1 VRARTASGASRL
13 TMMNGAVKREV
24 DFAIVGAGLAGLR
37 AALTL
42 QRAGSSVVVLEAR
55 DRVGGRTLSGVDSTC
70 PDPSL
75 VLDMGGQWVGPGQTE
90 VHRLAR
96 EMDLH
101 LVPTVVPG
109 RALWDL
115 GGGVRRGSPR
125 VPPLPPGA
133 MAHVLLAVARL
144 KRMSRRVPL
153 AAPWEAHEATGWDAV
168 TFEAWLRA
176 HVRSSVGRALLRL
189 YVNGHPGLEASEMS
203 VLDVLFMLRSAGS
216 LGHLLHAQ
224 DFQLIAGAHE
234 LARRSALSLGD
245 ALMLEAPVAAI
256 DQDEEGVTVSSGR
269 GSIRCRRVGVCAPL
283 RVAAEVAY
291 SPPLPADRM
300 ALMRSRPIGVLIK
313 FHAVYPSP
321 FWRRNG
327 LSGQAFSTSHAIA
340 ATGDNSPGHGSGRG
354 VLVGLTGA
362 DRARA
367 LSALPEAERRSQIL
381 TSLADLF
388 GPEAAEP
395 EAFVVQDWSRERWT
409 SGAAGG
415 GDASPRTWTTVG
427 HAYRAPSGR
436 VHWGGTETS
445 PEWHGYMEGALRSG
459 LRMAREMVS
468 TETGPH
474 LQYPLQDSNLRSAR

>member
-1 VRARTASGASRL
+1 MASGASRF
-13 TMMNGAVKREV
+13 TMLRSFVNPEA
-24 DFAIVGAGLAGLR
+24 DFVIVGAGLAGLQ
-37 AALTL
+37 AALAL

-55 DRVGGRTLSGVDSTC
+55 DRVGGRTLSAMASTS

-75 VLDMGGQWVGPGQTE
+75 VFDMGGQWIGPGQTE

-101 LVPTVVPG
+101 PVPTAVPG
-109 RALWDL
+109 RTLWDL
-115 GGGVRRGSPR
+115 GGGAKRGSPR

-133 MAHVLLAVARL
+133 LASVLLAVARL
-144 KRMSRRVPL
+144 NRMSRRLPL
-153 AAPWEAHEATGWDAV
+153 AAPWEADEAPGWDDI
-168 TFEAWLRA
+168 TFEKWLRA
-176 HVRSSVGRALLRL
+176 HVRTRGGRALLGL

-216 LGHLLHAQ
+216 LQHLLHAQ
-224 DFQLIAGAHE
+224 DFRLIEGAQE
-234 LARRSALSLGD
+234 LARRSALRLGD
-245 ALMLEAPVAAI
+245 ALVLEAPVAAI
-256 DQDEEGVTVSSGR
+256 DQDEGGVTVSSGCKT
-269 GSIRCRRVGVCAPL
+269 IRCRRVGVCAPL
-283 RVAAEVAY
+283 RVAAEIAY
-291 SPPLPADRM
+291 SPPLPADRV
-300 ALMRSRPIGVLIK
+300 ALMRSRPTGVLMK

-327 LSGQAFSTSHAIA
+327 LNGQAFSTSHAIA
-340 ATGDNSPGHGSGRG
+340 ATGDNSPGDGSGRG

-362 DRARA
+362 DRARS
-367 LSALPEAERRSQIL
+367 LSALPGSAQREALLI
-381 TSLADLF
+381 SLIDLF
-388 GPEAAEP
+388 GAEAAEP
-395 EAFVVQDWSRERWT
+395 EAFVVEDWSRERWT

-436 VHWGGTETS
+436 AHWGGTETS

-468 TETGPH
+468 AERGPEGG
-474 LQYPLQDSNLRSAR
+474 